1 MARDDMK
8 NLNDAASEDS
18 RIDKINE
25 ALIPVDLEREA
36 SKYFEELI
44 KGNEEYQK
52 LRKAANEADYK
63 QQEALIK
70 KLNKIREAERK
81 KALDYQKNLAAFE
94 KKSLQEIFKLKAEQA
109 KEESKQLK
117 EQAAKKIADIQND
130 EKLSEE
136 EKKAE
141 INKVKREEI
150 WEASQKQMLA
160 NFENQVASIMT
171 DALKQIDSAINT
183 YAGTQGSVNA
193 ALQGSTKN
201 WENISERVM
210 SQIGM
215 SPFVLQEEVLKNV
228 AKMAKD
234 GIIYNVEQRAFIETI
249 KDNILT
255 SFNTNSDSLLR
266 LIKIQQEDTT
276 AMRLG
281 LASTIR
287 TSLNAEFND
296 STYMKNLY
304 DTISGAIL
312 EANSLMPADES
323 AEFEFAVQ
331 SWLSALS
338 SVGVSNE
345 FVSNLAKGIN
355 YLATGDVTGLSGNN
369 ALQSLFAMGA
379 SRAEGNKSFAD
390 MLTVGLDASDINNL
404 MPSVIKYLQS
414 IANSTDNLV
423 VKSAY
428 GNIFGFSQSD
438 LVAISNLTSQDI
450 DRLSKA
456 TLSAKDALKAAESQ
470 VNSIYKR
477 IPAGEWMN
485 NLYKNMMFSTG
496 VSLADS
502 PGLYAAWLVNNAVE
516 ELTGGLNVPTIG
528 VLGNMFDLEAN
539 LNSVIKFGLIGAGLM
554 SNIPQ
559 ILSAMSN
566 IGRLSLNDWG
576 AESRMRGRGTGWQYL
591 TSGVDTGISQS
602 YNASGATGD
611 TQDATLA
618 QQVEGAKE
626 NQKITNPEA
635 AEAEHT
641 FEDLYKAFFQN
652 DVEEVTATVP
662 VKFEDEVV
670 NLFKDIKSALIS
682 IEAQGKEVNDSADSS
697 RLDSLK
703 ASVLL
708 DKLEALS
715 NASNS
720 SNNNLLNNILG
731 NMFPTA

>member
-70 KLNKIREAERK
+70 KLNKIRETERK

-94 KKSLQEIFKLKAEQA
+94 KKSLQDIFKLKIEQA

-117 EQAAKKIADIQND
+117 EQAAKRIADIQND

-266 LIKIQQEDTT
+266 LIKLQQEDTT

-355 YLATGDVTGLSGNN
+355 YLATGDVAGLSGNN

-566 IGRLSLNDWG
+566 MGRLSLNDWG